1 MSKYHYVIGET
12 CHSSPKT
19 VVIMGAPRGGTSM
32 VAGTVRELGI
42 NLGKRLGE
50 NHEDP
55 RFLTTERAKLLKV
68 IGERNEQNDDWGW
81 KMPHSIDYIDEI
93 EDELRNPHFILVW
106 RNVLATAISQVNR
119 SDTDLNNAL
128 QFSMERQGTMVEKAE
143 KLKGPIMFVDY
154 DRAISNKQDFVDAV
168 SGYLG
173 VDLTDEIRRNCMR
186 FIDPSVGYQ
195 QVSSTFY
202 DVQGVDDADY
212 PNAMEAKKVLRQLEE
227 TPDRK
232 VFKVVGRHPAF
243 IFRTG
248 KNRPLPEEFVVRF
261 ENKSDTPQQVRIL
274 FDFDWEFSQNLA
286 HKPVLGPGVHAFR
299 VQTNGLLKRCAVL
312 PPITDGESDLFDV
325 ELRQV

>member
-55 RFLTTERAKLLKV
+55 RFLTRERDKLLKV

-93 EDELRNPHFILVW
+93 EGELRNPHFILVW

-119 SDTDLNNAL
+119 SDTDLHNAL
-128 QFSMERQGTMVEKAE
+128 QFSMERQHTMVEKAA
-143 KLKGPIMFVDY
+143 KLNGPILFVDY
-154 DRAISNKQDFVDAV
+154 DRAISHKQDFVDTV
-168 SGYLG
+168 SSYLN
-173 VDLTDEIRRNCMR
+173 VELTDEIRRNCMR

-202 DVQGVDDADY
+202 DVQEVRDADY
-212 PNAMEAKKVLRQLEE
+212 PIIMDAKKVLRQLED
-227 TPDRK
+227 TRDNK
-232 VFKVVGRHPAF
+232 VIKVVGPHPAF

-248 KNRPLPEEFVVRF
+248 KKRPLPEEFVLRF
-261 ENKSDTPQQVRIL
+261 ENKSDIPQQVRIL

-286 HKPVLGPGVHAFR
+286 HKPTLGPGVHAFR

-312 PPITDGESDLFDV
+312 PPFTDGESDLFDV